1 VSALLLSRREAV
13 VESDSINL
21 LIVDDD
27 RDYLEGIATR
37 LEARGFAVTAA
48 NSGEKAVEAA
58 RERLVDIA
66 LVDLNMPGLDG
77 EATLAAL
84 KREHEWMEVVIL
96 TAHGSIDSAL
106 QCARS
111 GAYSFLEKT
120 CDMDRLLAVL
130 KEAYQKRVMNKG
142 RLDEE
147 RINEILKLAQSGSS
161 LEILHR
167 LKELDRKSA

>member
-1 VSALLLSRREAV
+1 MD
-13 VESDSINL
+13 SDTINL

-27 RDYLEGIATR
+27 RDFLEAIAAR

-48 NSGEKAVEAA
+48 NSGEQAVEAA
-58 RERLVDIA
+58 RRHPVDIA
-66 LVDLNMPGLDG
+66 LVDLNMPDLDG
-77 EATLAAL
+77 EATLATL
-84 KREHEWMEVVIL
+84 KREHQWMEVVIL
-96 TAHGSIDSAL
+96 TAHGSIDSAM

-111 GAYSFLEKT
+111 GAYSFLEKS

-147 RINEILKLAQSGSS
+147 RLNEILKAAQSGSS

-167 LKELDRKSA
+167 LKELDRRGG